1 VATAMTAAVKAAEA
15 AHQKPFASV
24 GIEINRG
31 KGVVELDIAGRL
43 ADASRAVPAAGLR
56 ICGGAGASRS
66 AKTRLGENKRAVVG
80 VSELR
85 VWGGT
90 AI

>member
-1 VATAMTAAVKAAEA
+1 MATAMTAAVKAAVKAAEA

-31 KGVVELDIAGRL
+31 RGVVELDIAGRL

-56 ICGGAGASRS
+56 ICGGGRRCDRDRDRGGSR
-66 AKTRLGENKRAVVG
+66 RQQ
-80 VSELR
+80 
-85 VWGGT
+85 WG
-90 AI
+90 